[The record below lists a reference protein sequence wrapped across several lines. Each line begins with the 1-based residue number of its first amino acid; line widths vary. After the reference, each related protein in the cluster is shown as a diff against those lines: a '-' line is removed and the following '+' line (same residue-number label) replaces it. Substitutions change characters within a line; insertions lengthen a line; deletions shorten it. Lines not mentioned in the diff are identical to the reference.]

1 MYQEE
6 FSDISKWDDKCF
18 QAFIRENAAVF
29 RVFASKY
36 VHDSDVI
43 DDILQ
48 EAYIKLW
55 TNRVKIGVVRSPR
68 NYFFTIIKNTIFDYK
83 GYFQPENMERDPENY
98 EKIRDDDFFLRNII
112 EVEASG
118 MIAQAIMKLSAQSQ
132 RVILMSLDGESMK
145 DIARELDVTV
155 NTVKTIKY
163 RALERLSGL
172 LSKDDFLLFV
182 GLLGGTS
189 NFF

>member
-1 MYQEE
+1 MS
-6 FSDISKWDDKCF
+6 SDISKWDDKCF

-29 RVFASKY
+29 RVFASRY
-36 VHDSDVI
+36 VHDLDVV

-55 TNRVKIGVVRSPR
+55 VNRKKIGTVRSPR

-83 GYFQPENMERDPENY
+83 GYFQPENMERDLENY
-98 EKIRDDDFFLRNII
+98 EKISDDDFFLQNII
-112 EVEASG
+112 ETEASR
-118 MIAQAIMKLSAQSQ
+118 MIARAIMKLSPQSQ
-132 RVILMSLDGESMK
+132 RVILMGLDGESMK
-145 DIARELDVTV
+145 DIAKELNVTL

-163 RALERLSGL
+163 RALERLSEW
-172 LSKDDFLLFV
+172 LSRDDFLLFM

-189 NFF
+189 NFFE